1 MKKIN
6 VITIDGPSASGKG
19 ALARGIANKFD
30 FNILDSGVLYR
41 LYAYLSKMSFSPDE
55 IANQIEGYVEFKK
68 NKEKLLVSYKSTD
81 VTSELRSEIIA
92 KSASEHSSK
101 KEVRE
106 ALFNIQRNFYDG
118 NGIDYINDDLGFDL
132 RRYFDRSGIDLES
145 QLRRGLSDLQSDFLK
160 LDNKDFDPLKK
171 LIKDLMSFTKL
182 FKTSVDPSEQVL
194 QIPYLTEGRLEEL
207 TLVVGRETPDNDN
220 NEGNVTSLR
229 LYVDL
234 SNLGPTMIGFQIVND
249 RLDITF
255 RNEDF
260 RVIEFLQSR
269 QSQIT
274 EEMSG
279 VSDFRVIKVRVVQ
292 SKVEAPDPLFLDEAV
307 KPQRIDMSV

>member
-55 IANQIEGYVEFKK
+55 IANQIEGYVDFKK

-118 NGIDYINDDLGFDL
+118 GDLVADGRDM
-132 RRYFDRSGIDLES
+132 GTV
-145 QLRRGLSDLQSDFLK
+145 
-160 LDNKDFDPLKK
+160 
-171 LIKDLMSFTKL
+171 LIKDAKL
-182 FKTSVDPSEQVL
+182 KIFLTASPEERAKRRFIEL
-194 QIPYLTEGRLEEL
+194 Q
-207 TLVVGRETPDNDN
+207 
-220 NEGNVTSLR
+220 
-229 LYVDL
+229 
-234 SNLGPTMIGFQIVND
+234 NLGQEVNMPA
-249 RLDITF
+249 LIADIEQ
-255 RNEDF
+255 RDKKDSSRKLSPLLPAEDAH
-260 RVIEFLQSR
+260 IIDS
-269 QSQIT
+269 SN
-274 EEMSG
+274 M
-279 VSDFRVIKVRVVQ
+279 K
-292 SKVEAPDPLFLDEAV
+292 LDEVLSLAEKLV
-307 KPQRIDMSV
+307 NKEFK